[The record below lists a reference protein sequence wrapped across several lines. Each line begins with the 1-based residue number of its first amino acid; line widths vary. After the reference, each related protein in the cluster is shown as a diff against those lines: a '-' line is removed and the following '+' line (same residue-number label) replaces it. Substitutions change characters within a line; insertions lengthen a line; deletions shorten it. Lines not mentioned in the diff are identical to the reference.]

1 MTQLTMMNKEFK
13 DKINRLAVLVSQAQ
27 ANKLVNLEPEREFDQ
42 VRSEISEI
50 LSPMH
55 FTQKRMIYKSLQA
68 DVEDTVRRNLEMRDK
83 RKKRRR

>member
-1 MTQLTMMNKEFK
+1 MKEFK
-13 DKINRLAVLVSQAQ
+13 DKINRLAVLVSQSQ
-27 ANKLVNLEPEREFDQ
+27 ANKLVSLEPEREYDL

-55 FTQKRMIYKSLQA
+55 FTQKRKIYKTLQA